1 MAETEPIRSKKQLKE
16 LAGYY
21 LKKGQL
27 RNYTLIVMGVYTALR
42 ISDLL
47 RLQWSDVYDEEQ
59 KKSYT
64 HITVTEKKTKKT
76 KTIALNK
83 QVIGALRQQFLHRRG
98 EFIFANNQIGRAHV

>member
-1 MAETEPIRSKKQLKE
+1 M
-16 LAGYY
+16 
-21 LKKGQL
+21 KKGQL

-98 EFIFANNQIGRAHV
+98 GIYFCQ